1 MAERAK
7 IREFNFI
14 RTVSAMG
21 IVIFHFTSETGR
33 QEFLPGNY
41 SWDGVFVTIFFM
53 VSGALL
59 YYNHQE
65 PENLKLFYYK
75 RWKSLMPDFYGAFL
89 CLYAA
94 QVIKNGSFFYNGRPA
109 TLLLT
114 LIGQDG
120 YFFELIPN
128 YYLLGEWFLGAI
140 IILYVL
146 YPVLAKMINKKEIL
160 TLVVIAGLYV
170 LSLLTDISYIK
181 DFRSIFS
188 CVFSFT
194 LGIEIQKHKIY
205 RYRWLAIPALICFVI
220 GNFLIR
226 NSGDNLSSH
235 AGGVLLFFTLFS
247 CGSLIYQSGALGRL
261 SDFLS
266 GISYDVFLIHHVLL
280 VQIVKIIPP
289 FDTLFLN
296 LIYLMFCIILIV
308 VAAGVFSKI
317 MKTIMQLKV
326 FSDLDRQIIK
336 RIG

>member
-1 MAERAK
+1 MLNRYSYQSYDKHACNIGNHQLNANRN
-7 IREFNFI
+7 ICPRFCYGIHNFI
-14 RTVSAMG
+14 WS
-21 IVIFHFTSETGR
+21 R
-33 QEFLPGNY
+33 Q
-41 SWDGVFVTIFFM
+41 
-53 VSGALL
+53 
-59 YYNHQE
+59 YY
-65 PENLKLFYYK
+65 
-75 RWKSLMPDFYGAFL
+75 
-89 CLYAA
+89 
-94 QVIKNGSFFYNGRPA
+94 
-109 TLLLT
+109 
-114 LIGQDG
+114 
-120 YFFELIPN
+120 
-128 YYLLGEWFLGAI
+128 
-140 IILYVL
+140 
-146 YPVLAKMINKKEIL
+146 
-160 TLVVIAGLYV
+160 
-170 LSLLTDISYIK
+170 
-181 DFRSIFS
+181 
-188 CVFSFT
+188 
-194 LGIEIQKHKIY
+194 
-205 RYRWLAIPALICFVI
+205 IPALICFVI